1 MTSLSKCTKSPW
13 QCRQIEVILRHFTQA
28 MASRSTSLL
37 FLRFDYKS
45 LASSL
50 HHRNKVWHIADSM
63 ALNVKRITAI
73 QDWGTSD
80 GKFCE
85 TRFSAPTVFV
95 KITFSLIRERKNV
108 HLYEK
113 SRQDDDFVD
122 VPLVKCPVRKRS
134 EKEAKI
140 NYKLPFF
147 TSICV

>member
-1 MTSLSKCTKSPW
+1 MTLLSKCTKSSR

-50 HHRNKVWHIADSM
+50 HRRNKVWHTFDSM
-63 ALNVKRITAI
+63 ALNVKRIIAI

-80 GKFCE
+80 GKFCV

-95 KITFSLIRERKNV
+95 KITFSLIRGRKDRKKSSTLWKESSRWWFRGCASRKVPREKKEREGGEN
-108 HLYEK
+108 
-113 SRQDDDFVD
+113 
-122 VPLVKCPVRKRS
+122 
-134 EKEAKI
+134 
-140 NYKLPFF
+140 KL
-147 TSICV
+147 